1 MITNVAAWSGEDDHG
16 RPASPYG
23 GCVIFSL
30 VYVSRA
36 AAWVTRQDLLEL
48 METSRAANARTGI
61 TGLLLYSDGG
71 FLQLLEGPRGA
82 VESLYASI
90 RVDERHDD
98 VTLARTREQ
107 REREFPDWSMAFG
120 AVDAKPLTIATGT
133 AAASPTD
140 VEAAFVRELLDV
152 FDGDGTTGPPPPGRP
167 QT

>member
-1 MITNVAAWSGEDDHG
+1 MITNVP
-16 RPASPYG
+16 RRPYG
-23 GCVIFSL
+23 GRVIFSL

-36 AAWVTRQDLLEL
+36 AAWVTRQDLLDL
-48 METSRAANARTGI
+48 MATSRTANARDGI

-71 FLQLLEGPRGA
+71 FLQMLEGTRGA

-90 RVDERHDD
+90 TLDERHDD
-98 VTLARTREQ
+98 VTLVRTREQ

-120 AVDAKPLTIATGT
+120 AVEEQPLTIATGT
-133 AAASPTD
+133 AAASPSD

-152 FDGDGTTGPPPPGRP
+152 FDADVTTRSQPQRRP